1 MGFINTFQHDS
12 DSKTF
17 SSAFGGTTI
26 VGGSTGN
33 IHNEV
38 ENYVDMVFTQPET
51 AKPTAVSFIV
61 CKK

>member
-26 VGGSTGN
+26 VGGSTESD

-38 ENYVDMVFTQPET
+38 ENYVDMVFTQRNRKSLLP
-51 AKPTAVSFIV
+51 
-61 CKK
+61 